1 MTRHGIHEHRR
12 IIEAVALLIV
22 LVAMAASDPVHD
34 FAQRLIEATAVVI
47 QNHPLLGAFVFSAL
61 AAVSAMFVFFSSAI
75 IVPVGTEVWGR
86 PLTIVLL
93 GLGWLGGGALSY
105 IVGRYP
111 GRRLLRWL
119 VPKTPM
125 RRYEEM
131 LAADRNFALVA
142 LFQLAVP
149 SEVPGYLLGTM
160 RYPFGRYFLVL
171 AIGEIPY
178 AIGATYMADSFLH
191 RQYTW
196 LIGLG
201 LAAIAVST
209 TAAVLLRRKMAAS
222 RSRSPSESLLHF
234 HDGDRQHDRE
244 GERDPVRAGGDLQLQ
259 DFPQGTEGHSENLE
273 SDDSGAG
280 VPDVRIAEQALE
292 RGMRP

>member
-1 MTRHGIHEHRR
+1 MTRQDVHEHRR
-12 IIEAVALLIV
+12 IIEAAALLVV

-34 FAQRLIEATAVVI
+34 FAQRIIDSAAVVI
-47 QNHPLLGAFVFSAL
+47 RNHSVAGALVFTGL
-61 AAVSAMFVFFSSAI
+61 AAISAMFVFFSSAI

-86 PLTIVLL
+86 PFTIALL
-93 GLGWLGGGALSY
+93 GVGWLAGGALSY
-105 IVGRYP
+105 VVGRYP

-125 RRYEEM
+125 RKYEEM
-131 LAADRNFALVA
+131 LAADRNFVLVA

-178 AIGATYMADSFLH
+178 AIGATYMADSFIH

-196 LIGLG
+196 LVALG
-201 LAAIAVST
+201 LTAIFVSA
-209 TAAVLLRRKMAAS
+209 TAALLLRRRMS
-222 RSRSPSESLLHF
+222 RSSVRPF
-234 HDGDRQHDRE
+234 T
-244 GERDPVRAGGDLQLQ
+244 PV
-259 DFPQGTEGHSENLE
+259 
-273 SDDSGAG
+273 SGAVAREAVKDRSG
-280 VPDVRIAEQALE
+280 ASTLSGPRRSQPAA
-292 RGMRP
+292 RS